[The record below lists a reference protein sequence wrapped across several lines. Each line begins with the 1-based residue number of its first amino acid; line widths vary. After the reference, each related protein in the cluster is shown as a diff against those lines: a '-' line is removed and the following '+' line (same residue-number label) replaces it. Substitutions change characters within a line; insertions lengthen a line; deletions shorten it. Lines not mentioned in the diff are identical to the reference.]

1 VETATDAV
9 RFSPN
14 QLAKRQEIIEAAK
27 RLLARE
33 GLEAC
38 TARALAE
45 DSSFSRASI
54 HYYLGSMDEV
64 IDAAMA
70 SHLTDFV
77 AGLRQAGEA
86 ETDPVSRFW
95 AAVRAYVDT
104 LTRRDGLALVWF
116 DYSIAAIRQG
126 HVESATVIES
136 ALRETLGELLG
147 ACAVADVGV
156 RTEAVVGYL
165 IGTTLRGLMRPIPW
179 SDARAQLA
187 LISGLAPPA

>member
-1 VETATDAV
+1 MTGPA

-27 RLLARE
+27 RLLVRD

-64 IDAAMA
+64 IEAAMA
-70 SHLTDFV
+70 SHLADFV
-77 AGLRQAGEA
+77 ARLREAGAANSE
-86 ETDPVSRFW
+86 PVARFW
-95 AAVRAYVDT
+95 AAAHAYVST
-104 LTRRDGLALVWF
+104 FAQRGRLALVWF

-126 HVESATVIES
+126 RAESATMIES
-136 ALRETLGELLG
+136 ALRETLGEFLA
-147 ACAVADVGV
+147 ACPVEDVGV
-156 RTEAVVGYL
+156 RTEAVVGYM
-165 IGTTLRGLMRPIPW
+165 IGTTLRGLLHPIAWPE
-179 SDARAQLA
+179 ARAQLA
-187 LISGLAPPA
+187 LISGLAPPE